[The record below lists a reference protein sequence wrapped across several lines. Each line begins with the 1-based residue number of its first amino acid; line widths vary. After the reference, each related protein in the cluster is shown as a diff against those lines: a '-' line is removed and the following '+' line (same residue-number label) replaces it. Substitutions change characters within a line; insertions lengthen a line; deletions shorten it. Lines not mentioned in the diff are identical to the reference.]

1 MITLGS
7 DVDQLTV
14 IIPIGASF
22 ITTLTAS
29 TPWPNGT
36 VIELHLLNNIADN
49 PVVWSATISG
59 TDATFNIT
67 PTNVKTVSDQRL
79 SLARLIYNPGGTG
92 ALLWAHGTVKY
103 V

>member
-36 VIELHLLNNIADN
+36 IIQLQFMNDIADV
-49 PVVWSATISG
+49 PVVWSATVSG
-59 TDATFNIT
+59 TDATFNVADT
-67 PTNVKTVSDQRL
+67 SVVTNARL

-92 ALLWAHGTVKY
+92 ALLWAHGTVRY

>member
-29 TPWPNGT
+29 TPWPVGS
-36 VIELHLLNNIADN
+36 VIELHLVNDIADT
-49 PVVWSATISG
+49 PVVWSANISG
-59 TDATFNIT
+59 NDATFNVT
-67 PTNVKTVSDQRL
+67 PSNVKLVSDQRL
-79 SLARLIYNPGGTG
+79 SLARLIYNPGSG
-92 ALLWAHGTVKY
+92 ALLWAHGTIKY